1 MYRKKSIHVVPL
13 LAVLVSACGGSDATE
28 PEEVVLDQVAGMQIA
43 STLMSEIITI
53 GFSALAGGSGSAHPA
68 LTPAAGLIPITQTVP
83 CQGGGT
89 ISVTGSYTNTL
100 GDAGTGHVAF
110 DLRQVPNNCAMTTS
124 QGVYTVN
131 GNPDFT
137 ITGDL
142 SVTSWSLGVFHFSYG
157 GGFRWSGRGGSGSCS
172 IDLTYDFNYV
182 TSTVTA
188 AGHMCGY
195 VININQTV

>member
-89 ISVTGSYTNTL
+89 NG
-100 GDAGTGHVAF
+100 AA
-110 DLRQVPNNCAMTTS
+110 VPAASCSARAPALAA
-124 QGVYTVN
+124 VPV
-131 GNPDFT
+131 
-137 ITGDL
+137 
-142 SVTSWSLGVFHFSYG
+142 
-157 GGFRWSGRGGSGSCS
+157 GFRSMAPSLRGSCS
-172 IDLTYDFNYV
+172 QGLRGMMPRSVSSGRQHAWQFTAP
-182 TSTVTA
+182 TRCA
-188 AGHMCGY
+188 AG
-195 VININQTV
+195 